1 MAARGPIRRI
11 TLAALA
17 GAIALAGA
25 ACGVNSQ
32 AVPAATTAGSEL
44 TIRPGAAFRV
54 GLVAG
59 VGGPKELAY
68 RALGGQGLRR
78 AARELGV
85 EATIVTAH
93 TRAEAARR
101 LAELAGHGYDLVLA
115 SGAAPVTAVDAV
127 AQRYPRVHFA
137 LVDVS
142 RESLPPR
149 PRNVS
154 GLRFA
159 EQEAGYLAGYL
170 AGLVSRA
177 AAGSQQA
184 VGSVGGRSTPAVDR
198 YLGGFQAGARAADD
212 KIALLNAYAGG
223 FRDPAKCKELALDEI
238 TQGAGAIFA
247 VAGHCGTGALVAA
260 RERSVWGIG
269 VDVDAS
275 SRGGHI
281 LTSAVK
287 RIDVAVFLTV
297 EAVRDG
303 RFAGGRDVV
312 FGVASGGVGLG
323 AISRQVPADLVARV
337 KRVQD
342 ALAAGRISDIPT
354 APIADHRRIRPQ

>member
-1 MAARGPIRRI
+1 MAARGSIRRL

-17 GAIALAGA
+17 GALALAGA
-25 ACGVNSQ
+25 SCGGHSHAVSAATP
-32 AVPAATTAGSEL
+32 AVPEL
-44 TIRPGAAFRV
+44 TVRTGAAFRV

-59 VGGPKELAY
+59 VGGTKELAY

-85 EATIVTAH
+85 EARVVTAH
-93 TRAEAARR
+93 SRGEAARR
-101 LAELAGHGYDLVLA
+101 LAELAAQGYDLVLA
-115 SGAAPVTAVDAV
+115 SGAAPVAAVDAV
-127 AQRYPRVHFA
+127 AQRYPGVRFA
-137 LVDVS
+137 LVDAS
-142 RESLPPR
+142 RESLPSR
-149 PRNVS
+149 PRNVN

-184 VGSVGGRSTPAVDR
+184 VGSVGGARTPAVDR
-198 YLGGFQAGARAADD
+198 YLGGFQAGARAADP
-212 KIALLNAYAGG
+212 KLTVLNAYAGG

-238 TQGAGAIFA
+238 AQGAGVIFP
-247 VAGHCGTGALVAA
+247 VAGRCGTGALAAA

-275 SRGGHI
+275 PLGGHV

-303 RFAGGRDVV
+303 RVAGGRDVV
-312 FGVASGGVGLG
+312 FGVGSGGVGLG

-342 ALAAGRISDIPT
+342 ALAAGRIAGIPT
-354 APIADHRRIRPQ
+354 APTAEHRRIRPQ